1 MKHEEEGLVDETEL
15 EEGDE
20 ERNDR
25 EEGRASRG
33 GAGRGASQIGMWA
46 ILEGLEKATPGNG
59 AATPTPITGAPKESG
74 PVGQWK
80 RPTDHSGR
88 RKYLEVK
95 EQHGVVTLP
104 TGGGA

>member
-1 MKHEEEGLVDETEL
+1 
-15 EEGDE
+15 
-20 ERNDR
+20 
-25 EEGRASRG
+25 
-33 GAGRGASQIGMWA
+33 MWA
-46 ILEGLEKATPGNG
+46 IFVGLEKATPGNG
-59 AATPTPITGAPKESG
+59 ASTPTPMTGAPRASG
-74 PVGQWK
+74 RVGQWK